1 MNIEFQST
9 QSFNKL
15 QTILR
20 SIRDRTL
27 TQLAG
32 LPAEN
37 VYRYRFLKNYTQ
49 ELNRIIDGKAV
60 RLPNG
65 SIRVQIRPLDERLA
79 NEIPT
84 VKVFE
89 DSYKEG
95 FNELGIHSGFPLIDK
110 QALAFL
116 ENYKLDLIT
125 KISRSA
131 RDDIKSQLRLGII
144 QGSSVTDISKAISNQ
159 YPKLADRTERI
170 VRTEIAR
177 AQSEGHRHAYEKM
190 DVQRVQVI
198 GRGVNCPICGQHIGK
213 IYRLDSAPHVPLHP
227 NCRCDLIAVQLAD
240 GTWYI
245 TARQLDYVQNY
256 ELPEN
261 LSINRSVINRIK
273 EEHPESLFVWNR
285 VPETI
290 NQGSYADNV
299 YTRQYSKPLIK
310 NLRTFNIQTKDNK
323 IEDAWLEN

>member
-1 MNIEFQST
+1 MDLELQSA
-9 QSFNKL
+9 QSFNRL

-27 TQLAG
+27 VQLAG

-49 ELNRIIDGKAV
+49 ELNRLIDGKSV
-60 RLPNG
+60 RQPDG
-65 SIRVQIRPLDERLA
+65 KIRIQIRPLDERLA
-79 NEIPT
+79 GEIPT

-89 DSYKEG
+89 GAYKEG

-110 QALAFL
+110 QALAFI

-125 KISRSA
+125 KISRSV

-144 QGSSVTDISKAISNQ
+144 QGSSVTDIGKAISGQ

-170 VRTEIAR
+170 VRTEMAR
-177 AQSEGHRHAYEKM
+177 AQSEGHRHSYEKM
-190 DVQRVQVI
+190 DVQRVQII

-227 NCRCDLIAVQLAD
+227 NCRCDLVAVQLAD
-240 GTWYI
+240 GTWLI
-245 TARQLDYVQNY
+245 TNRQLDFVQNY
-256 ELPEN
+256 DLPEN
-261 LSINRSVINRIK
+261 LSISRSVVNRIK
-273 EEHPESLFVWNR
+273 EEHPESLFVWSK
-285 VPETI
+285 VPDVI
-290 NQGSYADNV
+290 NQGSFADNI

-310 NLRTFNIQTKDNK
+310 NLRTFNVQIKENK